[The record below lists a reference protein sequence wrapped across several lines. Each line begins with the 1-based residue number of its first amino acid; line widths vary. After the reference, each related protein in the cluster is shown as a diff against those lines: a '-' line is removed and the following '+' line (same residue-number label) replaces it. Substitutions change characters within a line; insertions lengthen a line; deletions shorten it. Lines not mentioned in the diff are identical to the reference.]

1 MMSEI
6 IVKGK
11 LKVSKF
17 VVTPKEDKSVS
28 MTIRIE
34 RRLQEAY
41 DKLAA
46 ETNRSRNQVI
56 GMALQYAIE
65 NMEVQKKE

>member
-1 MMSEI
+1 MISEI
-6 IVKGK
+6 IVEEKSN
-11 LKVSKF
+11 VAKF

-34 RRLQEAY
+34 RALQEEY

-46 ETNRSRNQVI
+46 RTNRSRNQVI
-56 GMALQYAIE
+56 GMALKFAIE
-65 NMEVQKKE
+65 NMEVLEKE